1 MDISLDFPRLSKNA
15 DADLKKV
22 ASYLVR
28 LTEQLKIA
36 LTSIDE
42 GNFTP
47 AVGKAIISASKTENE
62 VGALREA
69 IIRTAGTVKRTE
81 EKIEATLHD
90 SYVAKSEIGEYTE
103 DAIASYEVDGRGID
117 QFFELITSV
126 AGDVERLNGYIR
138 CGILPGN
145 EVGIEI
151 GDLST
156 GGVPAFSVRL
166 TGEKLSFLSGGSQI
180 AYMSGTTL
188 YITKAHV
195 SGRMILGDYD
205 IDPTDGLIFRW
216 AGN

>member
-15 DADLKKV
+15 DTDLKKV

-47 AVGKAIISASKTENE
+47 AVGKAITSAAKTERD
-62 VGALREA
+62 VGTLREA
-69 IIRTAGTVKRTE
+69 IIRTAGTVKRTQE
-81 EKIEATLHD
+81 RIEATLRD
-90 SYVAKSEIGEYTE
+90 SYVAKSELGEYTE
-103 DAIASYEVDGRGID
+103 EAIASYEVDGRGID
-117 QFFELITSV
+117 QFFDLVTSV
-126 AGDVERLNGYIR
+126 AGDVERLTGYIR
-138 CGILPGN
+138 CGILSGD

-156 GGVPAFSVRL
+156 GGAPAFSVRL
-166 TGEKLSFLSGGSQI
+166 TGERLSFRSGGAQI

-195 SGRMILGDYD
+195 SGRLILGDYD
-205 IDPTDGLIFRW
+205 IDPTDGLVFRW
-216 AGN
+216 AGD